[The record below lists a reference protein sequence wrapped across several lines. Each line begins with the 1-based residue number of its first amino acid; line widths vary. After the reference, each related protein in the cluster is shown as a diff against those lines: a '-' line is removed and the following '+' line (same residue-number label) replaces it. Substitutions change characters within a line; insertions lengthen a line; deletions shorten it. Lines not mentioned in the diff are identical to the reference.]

1 MALTRLNVNV
11 EVYDLLGK
19 QMINKQNMKRIDVSN
34 FPSGIYN
41 MIITYDKM
49 RWNKKIIKE

>member
-1 MALTRLNVNV
+1 
-11 EVYDLLGK
+11 
-19 QMINKQNMKRIDVSN
+19 MINKQNMKRIDVSN

>member
-1 MALTRLNVNV
+1 M
-11 EVYDLLGK
+11 K
-19 QMINKQNMKRIDVSN
+19 QNKKIGNNRKKLMMINKQNMKRIDVSN